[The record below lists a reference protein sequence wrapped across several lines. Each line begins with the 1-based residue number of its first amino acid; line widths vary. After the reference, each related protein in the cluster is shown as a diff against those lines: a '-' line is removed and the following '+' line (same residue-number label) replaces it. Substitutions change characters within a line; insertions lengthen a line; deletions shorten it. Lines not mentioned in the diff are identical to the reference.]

1 VDPGGRGSRLGII
14 TWRFFSLEEINRREG
29 KKHPWEREWSYGWS
43 MMRIGAVLRR
53 MRHGPARPLVR
64 AAGTALHEEGHKP
77 HDPEVARHLLDE
89 LGLDPGVV
97 DVAIGDP
104 TTHDEVRDEHRVV
117 VAGGYGVPTLFFERR
132 TASSVPVVID
142 PPTEGDAA
150 LRLWRAVTAWLEFP
164 HLYELQAAQDR
175 GRRPLHRRDLPALPG
190 STRLDQ
196 HREPGSVTGLVAP
209 PDLGRGAL
217 QRRTLRV
224 LVAGQILGGAAIGV
238 GAAVSPLLA
247 EEILGVDTYAGLAFS
262 AFVLGAAMAAV
273 PLSRLMARRGRRPGL
288 SAGYGVAA
296 LGAAGVVLA
305 AELASFA
312 LLLVALLAFG
322 AGNAANLLA
331 RYAAPT
337 SPSPAG
343 GPVPSPPSCGPPPS
357 VPSPGPTCSV
367 PPAPWPT
374 RSGSPARGPLRPGRG
389 VEPRSRRRHRRAP
402 AARPHGGRRAPRHRG
417 ARSLPDIGAA
427 PAGLILA
434 SPAATVGLVT
444 MVVAHGVMVA
454 VMTMTPL
461 HLRSHGDSLQV
472 VGVVISL
479 HVAGMYALAPVMG
492 AIADRL
498 GPLRLAR
505 GAALTLVVATS
516 LSAAGGHRHLL
527 IGAGLLLLGLGW
539 SAATISGASLLT
551 SAVGDT
557 DRVRVQGAAD
567 LTMGLVAASGGVGAS
582 AVSAAFGYATL
593 SLAGAVV
600 TAVVLGVVLG
610 RTVVTPPVGDVAPA

>member
-1 VDPGGRGSRLGII
+1 
-14 TWRFFSLEEINRREG
+14 
-29 KKHPWEREWSYGWS
+29 
-43 MMRIGAVLRR
+43 
-53 MRHGPARPLVR
+53 
-64 AAGTALHEEGHKP
+64 
-77 HDPEVARHLLDE
+77 
-89 LGLDPGVV
+89 
-97 DVAIGDP
+97 
-104 TTHDEVRDEHRVV
+104 
-117 VAGGYGVPTLFFERR
+117 
-132 TASSVPVVID
+132 
-142 PPTEGDAA
+142 
-150 LRLWRAVTAWLEFP
+150 
-164 HLYELQAAQDR
+164 
-175 GRRPLHRRDLPALPG
+175 
-190 STRLDQ
+190 
-196 HREPGSVTGLVAP
+196 VTGLVAP
-209 PDLGRGAL
+209 PDLGRDAL

-262 AFVLGAAMAAV
+262 AFVLGAAIAAV

-312 LLLVALLAFG
+312 LLLGALLAFG

-331 RYAAPT
+331 RYAGADLAEPGRRARSIAT
-337 SPSPAG
+337 IVWATTIGAIAGPNLLGPAG
-343 GPVPSPPSCGPPPS
+343 GLADSLGLPRLAGPY
-357 VPSPGPTCSV
+357 VLAAAWNLAAAAVIAGL
-367 PPAPWPT
+367 
-374 RSGSPARGPLRPGRG
+374 LRPDPMVVAGLLDTAA
-389 VEPRSRRRHRRAP
+389 PDRSRTSVRRQ
-402 AARPHGGRRAPRHRG
+402 
-417 ARSLPDIGAA
+417 L
-427 PAGLILA
+427 GLILA

-492 AIADRL
+492 ALADRF

-551 SAVGDT
+551 SAVDDL
-557 DRVRVQGAAD
+557 DRARVQGAAD
-567 LTMGLVAASGGVGAS
+567 LTMGVVAASCGVGAS

-610 RTVVTPPVGDVAPA
+610 RAAATPPVSDVAPA